1 MVDIISITAL
11 VIAILAGLSKF
22 VSDAHLKKCH
32 MCCIDS
38 ECRKG
43 NNEPDTPKTSK
54 PKQSLDEPITETFI

>member
-22 VSDAHLKKCH
+22 ISDAHLKKCH

-43 NNEPDTPKTSK
+43 NNEPDTPKK
-54 PKQSLDEPITETFI
+54 PKPNEPITETFI